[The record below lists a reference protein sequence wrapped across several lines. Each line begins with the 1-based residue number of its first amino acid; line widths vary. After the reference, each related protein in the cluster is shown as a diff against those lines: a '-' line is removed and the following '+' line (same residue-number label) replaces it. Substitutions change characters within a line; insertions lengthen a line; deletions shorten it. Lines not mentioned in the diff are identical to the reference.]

1 MKQHYHKVLLDLE
14 HFNHWCDRANITVEF
29 QFKYFLVVRP
39 GVRGT
44 LISFGWVCAVH
55 GLKPLP
61 CLRIR

>member
-44 LISFGWVCAVH
+44 LISFG
-55 GLKPLP
+55 
-61 CLRIR
+61 

>member
-1 MKQHYHKVLLDLE
+1 MEQHYRKVLLDLE
-14 HFNHWCDRANITVEF
+14 HFNHWCDRASITAEF

-44 LISFGWVCAVH
+44 FGLVCAAH